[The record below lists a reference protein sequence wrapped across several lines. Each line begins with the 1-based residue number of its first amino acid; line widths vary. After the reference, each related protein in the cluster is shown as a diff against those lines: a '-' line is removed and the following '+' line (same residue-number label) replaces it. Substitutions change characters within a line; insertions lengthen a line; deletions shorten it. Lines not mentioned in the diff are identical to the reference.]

1 LLFQTAHLILLHGQA
16 TWHAEVSSKIEQ
28 VMLYIFQA
36 GAQNFFEILCK
47 QQADTAIQF
56 IYGTHDLYAQAFLS
70 APTAISQSCSAIVS
84 CAGVDSGKTV
94 SHMIFLRSGNPH
106 EE

>member
-1 LLFQTAHLILLHGQA
+1 LLFQTAHLSLIHGRA
-16 TWHAEVSSKIEQ
+16 TWHAEVSSEVEQ

-56 IYGTHDLYAQAFLS
+56 VYGTHGLYARAFFS
-70 APTAISQSCSAIVS
+70 APAAISQSCGAIVS

-94 SHMIFLRSGNPH
+94 SHMFFLHSGNPR